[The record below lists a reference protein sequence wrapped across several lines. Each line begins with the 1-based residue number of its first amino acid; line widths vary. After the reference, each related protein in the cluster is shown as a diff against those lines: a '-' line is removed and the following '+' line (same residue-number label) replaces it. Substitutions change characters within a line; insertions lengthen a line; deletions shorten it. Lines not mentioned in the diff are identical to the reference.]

1 MHKLFAWIR
10 GRRPRDPVAPAVSYL
25 RYFTVM
31 TTAPEFPSG
40 MSAYPE
46 QSQATIALVL
56 GILSFLLIGI
66 LAPFAWLI
74 GSNEL
79 AAIDAGRRSPD
90 NRGTANAGRVLG
102 IVGTALVIGIAT
114 LFMLAV
120 VGVIQVS

>member
-1 MHKLFAWIR
+1 
-10 GRRPRDPVAPAVSYL
+10 
-25 RYFTVM
+25 M
-31 TTAPEFPSG
+31 TTAPEFSSG
-40 MSAYPE
+40 VSAYPE
-46 QSQATIALVL
+46 QSKATIALVL

-90 NRGTANAGRVLG
+90 NRVRANAGRVLG